1 MSKATAAKLAVLV
14 FLAFIICLPEYFP
27 SDTDPVL
34 QIPFYC
40 LSFDPCDPMSGQGL
54 KDGQI
59 CQEYRNI
66 SKINALCEEET
77 KESMISQDK
86 VVQDWFV
93 CETEADLWSL
103 HDNALLSELD
113 VVLMLQVT
121 NQTLQNVTMHGHFNQ
136 SGLHID
142 TCLNFTLLDCCA
154 HPQRDCAYPNK
165 VKTSPTSHKPVT
177 PNGLSTVPSSG
188 ETDSIS
194 NPKCQSNRSQ
204 CLFRYVGHNVI
215 KTSTKEVRWWGF
227 GAAVWMI
234 LVLIVV
240 VVVMLSVW
248 AQVCT
253 SRSCFHA
260 HSAPV
265 SVTAHRP
272 KSFSKRRVKSL
283 GDLPDISISVWS
295 TEDEELFLEK
305 MPKDYS
311 RECLHLSHQEMYK
324 RGLSPIHEVSLT
336 DVSLDE
342 DYEKKKS
349 ENIVTEEGSE
359 DSLNFHQA
367 PAHTQS
373 LPCLHHRSHP
383 SQKDEEEST

>member
-14 FLAFIICLPEYFP
+14 FLAFIICLPEFFP
-27 SDTDPVL
+27 SDTDPML

-40 LSFDPCDPMSGQGL
+40 LSFDPCDPISGQGL

-59 CQEYRNI
+59 CQEYRNT
-66 SKINALCEEET
+66 SKMNALCEEET

-113 VVLMLQVT
+113 MVLMLQVT

-154 HPQRDCAYPNK
+154 QPQRDCAYPNK
-165 VKTSPTSHKPVT
+165 VKASPTSHKPVT

-188 ETDSIS
+188 ETNSIS
-194 NPKCQSNRSQ
+194 NLNCQSNRSQ
-204 CLFRYVGHNVI
+204 CLFHYVGRNVI
-215 KTSTKEVRWWGF
+215 KTSAKE
-227 GAAVWMI
+227 
-234 LVLIVV
+234 
-240 VVVMLSVW
+240 
-248 AQVCT
+248 
-253 SRSCFHA
+253 A
-260 HSAPV
+260 HSALAP
-265 SVTAHRP
+265 VTAHRP

-311 RECLHLSHQEMYK
+311 RECLHLSYQEMYK

-336 DVSLDE
+336 DVSLGE

-367 PAHTQS
+367 PVHTQS

-383 SQKDEEEST
+383 SQIDEEEST